1 MSSSSP
7 QQEAAAK
14 ATANQAQL
22 SQNLSGVALPAL
34 KQNLG
39 TLSGMLGSRDES
51 GRLGMDASIRQQALQ
66 QLNSGYQQAGQG
78 QAEAINYG
86 ALRSGEGRLG
96 PGVVSSAIGSAA
108 TGLER
113 DRQQALRNLEF
124 MSAQSS
130 MSDYNQVLG
139 LLGQGTNQALGLGGG
154 FAGNANAAIG
164 GMSQNSQLGNT
175 IGGFG
180 SGASLGAAVGSVIPG
195 VGTVIGGLAGGV
207 IGGGIGYFGGG

>member
-1 MSSSSP
+1 MGSP
-7 QQEAAAK
+7 QSEAAGA
-14 ATANQAQL
+14 ASANQAQL
-22 SQNLSGVALPAL
+22 SQQLSNIALPSL

-39 TLSGMLGSRDES
+39 TLSGMLGSRTET
-51 GRLGMDASIRQQALQ
+51 GQLGIDANVRNQAIQ

-130 MSDYNQVLG
+130 MSDYNQILS

-164 GMSQNSQLGNT
+164 GMSQNSQ
-175 IGGFG
+175 FG
-180 SGASLGAAVGSVIPG
+180 SIFGGAATGAGLGSSFGPY
-195 VGTVIGGLAGGV
+195 GTVIGAV
-207 IGGGIGYFGGG
+207 GGGIVGALGSG